1 MYLRYTFSK
10 ANIRFCRL
18 IVSPFAG
25 FSSAKKFSDES
36 KITGVLNFNYE
47 RSYFEILREVVSM
60 SCIRVSACQPIR
72 HRLPGEKDKLQSCI
86 SAA

>member
-1 MYLRYTFSK
+1 LEGYVFTLYVSK

-18 IVSPFAG
+18 IVSAFVG

-60 SCIRVSACQPIR
+60 SGFRRVNQYAIDYLER
-72 HRLPGEKDKLQSCI
+72 RI
-86 SAA
+86 NYRAA

>member
-18 IVSPFAG
+18 IVSPFAR
-25 FSSAKKFSDES
+25 FSSVKKFSDES

-60 SCIRVSACQPIR
+60 RVSACQPIR